1 MMRGSGLGILLAV
14 VCVGGTAVIAQADLA
29 CLVQAKANFKGCRT
43 QCSDDY
49 KDDKFRCRNIL
60 PACGNAC
67 LAGREVCL
75 EPINDTLDTCLA
87 GCKTTLQQN
96 KLSHC
101 NVPPPCAPGD
111 TVCDGCV
118 DNEQIQAFICRDTC
132 REDFRANHTEDVKL
146 CREAFRACVHVC
158 PPAP

>member
-1 MMRGSGLGILLAV
+1 MMRSFGLGFMMALA
-14 VCVGGTAVIAQADLA
+14 CVGGSAVIAQADPA
-29 CLVQAKANFKGCRT
+29 CLAQAKENFKGCRA

-49 KDDKFRCRNIL
+49 KDDKFRCRNVD

-75 EPINDTLDTCLA
+75 EPINSILDTCLE
-87 GCKTTLQQN
+87 GCKSTLQGAKN
-96 KLSHC
+96 DC
-101 NVPPPCAPGD
+101 GAPCAPGD

-118 DNEQIQAFICRDTC
+118 DNAQIQAFVCRDNC
-132 REDFRANHTEDVKL
+132 REDFRANHTDDVKL
-146 CREAFRACVHVC
+146 CRAAFRACEHAC